1 MTVLSVRQQALIWT
15 VVVWC
20 LIPLFVLNWTSNAG
34 DNFWVY
40 WSICGLFACLMTFLS
55 IRRYNKLASL
65 ETKQLAIKELVWYN
79 NRGLLFFLLSLV
91 LIIESING
99 LIIADAH
106 FYHYQP
112 VFIPEAFIPDG
123 GVSAIDL
130 GGDGDSAGKVG
141 DAGALFAWLYTT
153 LSYGSIVS
161 FYYENR
167 SSRLIADVR
176 NELMLGGSDSGS
188 SSDVNSSAVI
198 RPPAAIRTL
207 LAKQR
212 DEKPKPLDRP
222 STYNDIMAAMES
234 NLQKAI
240 EVAELLQEELAQT
253 KSRVFD
259 LEVEV
264 KKREEEI
271 THIQQ
276 YKVDMINLIEE
287 QGGKTDGAQKT
298 LSLTDSVM
306 VGDSIMGGVKIDKQ
320 INNDPEAI
328 ARAIIEAYRSGLN
341 D

>member
-1 MTVLSVRQQALIWT
+1 M
-15 VVVWC
+15 
-20 LIPLFVLNWTSNAG
+20 F
-34 DNFWVY
+34 
-40 WSICGLFACLMTFLS
+40 
-55 IRRYNKLASL
+55 
-65 ETKQLAIKELVWYN
+65 
-79 NRGLLFFLLSLV
+79 
-91 LIIESING
+91 
-99 LIIADAH
+99 
-106 FYHYQP
+106 
-112 VFIPEAFIPDG
+112 
-123 GVSAIDL
+123 
-130 GGDGDSAGKVG
+130 
-141 DAGALFAWLYTT
+141 
-153 LSYGSIVS
+153 
-161 FYYENR
+161 
-167 SSRLIADVR
+167 
-176 NELMLGGSDSGS
+176 GGSGSGS
-188 SSDVNSSAVI
+188 SSDLNSSAAM
-198 RPPAAIRTL
+198 RTPATIRTL

-212 DEKPKPLDRP
+212 DQKPKPLDRP

-287 QGGKTDGAQKT
+287 QGSKTDGAQKT